1 MPVAII
7 GSPFPLVESL
17 ELQAIGVMVSFE
29 AKSPD
34 IAPLEVGPKGASLLC
49 SLRSARLAVKSH
61 EGTFKPLV
69 PHSHLPNKV
78 ISRRRLARPRLCSLR
93 FSHRLYCWCSF
104 SSRRCV
110 SRIPPLC
117 RVQGG
122 GGSSWSPWMS
132 RVVGLGFMV
141 RSLLISCLVA
151 CFMFASLFFVFPL
164 LVLGILYL
172 VCL

>member
-132 RVVGLGFMV
+132 RVVTSS
-141 RSLLISCLVA
+141 RSRFCDAASWVHAMCSIVVPFRVCFFLLLQ
-151 CFMFASLFFVFPL
+151 F
-164 LVLGILYL
+164 IL
-172 VCL
+172 CA